1 MVINAKGGVVVD
13 KISDQIGEYKEGL
26 AVVKKGELWGYID
39 VNGKEVIPTIYESST
54 DFEEGLGVVQLLTVN
69 TFTLTSKEICLANK

>member
-1 MVINAKGGVVVD
+1 MVINTKGGVVVNR
-13 KISDQIGEYKEGL
+13 IYDQIGEYKEGF

-54 DFEEGLGVVQLLTVN
+54 DFEEGLGVVQLLGKYLYIDKQGN
-69 TFTLTSKEICLANK
+69 LFGE